1 MSIEIWLKSWNVCE
15 TKTWK
20 SDAKKFKKRS
30 SLSQDLT
37 ESKKGPRHK
46 SLRKHMQ
53 NELATVGKTGGV
65 LWAAYHV
72 VSPFHSMYMI
82 VYVYMYIYII
92 YIYIYIH
99 VCNIIYVYTW
109 SVNVSTPDQ
118 WYPIPELGLVGRPTS
133 QPGAG
138 HWTSLSKV
146 LRSSVG
152 MIIAKKKHRC
162 EALLINTLII
172 PPVNFRYHY
181 RFRFK

>member
-1 MSIEIWLKSWNVCE
+1 MKQRLGSLTRRNS
-15 TKTWK
+15 
-20 SDAKKFKKRS
+20 KKS

-82 VYVYMYIYII
+82 VYMYIYNIYIYII
-92 YIYIYIH
+92 YIYMYVILYIYI
-99 VCNIIYVYTW
+99 

-118 WYPIPELGLVGRPTS
+118 WYPIPDLGLVGRPTS
-133 QPGAG
+133 QAGAG
-138 HWTSLSKV
+138 RWTSLSKV
-146 LRSSVG
+146 LRSSGWSLRRKTTV
-152 MIIAKKKHRC
+152 AKLC
-162 EALLINTLII
+162 WST
-172 PPVNFRYHY
+172 P
-181 RFRFK
+181 